1 MKNYL
6 SVIIFTILTVNL
18 VAQDITVSFKPSD
31 TGAVIDSFQ
40 AINLATNDTVRLK
53 GNETLT
59 LINLTS
65 GISSV
70 QNRKGSIFPNPSN
83 GSATLQFSTSAGE
96 DATIQVVNASGQLVM
111 EKKQAITAGAH
122 SFSVGFPGPGIY
134 VVLVRAGNQVLSFKE
149 VSNMSWIQEPSLSY
163 LGSSQRTL
171 ELATLKSV
179 TTGKTLN
186 YSTGNN
192 IMYTLYSGKNSRV
205 MVEQPSKSQTIDVA
219 FYACADK
226 DGKNYKT
233 VTIGNQVWMAENLA
247 YLPYIT
253 SPKTYSCTEPYYYVY
268 DYEGTSVSEAKATTD
283 YVIYGVMYN
292 WTAALYACPL
302 GWHLPSDAEWTV
314 LSDYL
319 GGEEIA
325 GGKMKSTTG
334 WNSSNTGATNES
346 CFSALPGGY
355 LLQTLDDF
363 YFHSGLKGDWWSS
376 TANGDNYAWGRYLY
390 YNQLYLRRDYSYPG
404 YGFSVRC
411 VRD

>member
-205 MVEQPSKSQTIDVA
+205 MVAQPTKSQTIDVA
-219 FYACADK
+219 FYPCADK

-233 VTIGNQVWMAENLA
+233 VIIGGQVWMAENLA
-247 YLPYIT
+247 YLPYT
-253 SPKTYSCTEPYYYVY
+253 TDSKTYSRTDPCYYV
-268 DYEGTSVSEAKATTD
+268 SNFAT
-283 YVIYGVMYN
+283 YGVLYN
-292 WTAALYACPL
+292 WSAALTACPL
-302 GWHLPSDAEWTV
+302 GWHLPTWNEWVV
-314 LSDYL
+314 LANNL
-319 GGEEIA
+319 GGAGVA
-325 GGKMKSTTG
+325 GGKMKSTMG
-334 WNSSNTGATNES
+334 WESPNEGATNES
-346 CFSALPGGY
+346 CFSALPGGRWN
-355 LLQTLDDF
+355 F
-363 YFHSGLKGDWWSS
+363 GFSGVGNGSWWSS
-376 TANGDNYAWGRYLY
+376 WEDNKSVATCVVLCWRNSMLDIDWDDKYIGM
-390 YNQLYLRRDYSYPG
+390 
-404 YGFSVRC
+404 SVRC
-411 VRD
+411 LKD